1 MLNLSNLHCVLKPQD
16 ISLHN
21 KLGQFFAASCDIRVY
36 FIIDN
41 SPAKQMTQMSLV
53 TLEIPLASCSASL

>member
-1 MLNLSNLHCVLKPQD
+1 MLNLSNLYCVLKPQD

-21 KLGQFFAASCDIRVY
+21 KLCQFFAAGCDIRIY
-36 FIIDN
+36 FIKEN

-53 TLEIPLASCSASL
+53 TL